1 MNVDYG
7 KVVKYEVN
15 RGFGFVERNFLKKNG
30 DTKTFFHITTIR
42 KYDRNLL
49 LKLQNGNIKDIYF
62 WYEYETTSK
71 GRQVTKIIKPN
82 DLELDTKLA
91 ISQLLENKWLDTN
104 NNISEWLEVVSLVI
118 LDEQNINLL
127 KEKIESLIRKQEEE
141 RLELENAR
149 RLEQER
155 QQTIR
160 QQEIERIRAQKAIEE
175 DEFQQ
180 LVDEIRSQGFTH
192 SSQVSNYITQNS
204 LGYKYKH
211 ISGHLEMSNNENSWI
226 FTGGFPRD
234 IYARLCSELNLTN
247 NGSSARAGRFISFND
262 LSNRYIT

>member
-1 MNVDYG
+1 MNIDFG

-15 RGFGFVERNFLKKNG
+15 RGFGFVERNLLKEIG

-42 KYDRNLL
+42 KYDKNLL
-49 LKLQNGNIKDIYF
+49 MKLQNGDSKDIYF

-71 GRQVTKIIKPN
+71 GKQVTKILEPN

-91 ISQLLENKWLDTN
+91 LSQSLENQWIDTTN
-104 NNISEWLEVVSLVI
+104 NIAEWLEKISLVI
-118 LDEQNINLL
+118 LGEQKINLL
-127 KEKIESLIRKQEEE
+127 KENRESLIRKQEQE

-155 QQTIR
+155 QKAII
-160 QQEIERIRAQKAIEE
+160 QQEVERIRAQKAIEE

-192 SSQVSNYITQNS
+192 SSQVSDYIKQNS

-234 IYARLCSELNLTN
+234 IYARLCSELNLKN

-262 LSNRYIT
+262 LNNGYIT